1 MPSPPPFH
9 SQERDRSCVPAC
21 LRMVLAA
28 YGREFSEAELRPLCK
43 YEEAEGTSPSEALQ
57 AVKQLGFSQS
67 SLSHLDIDELQA
79 ALVSGLYPIAFVE
92 IKAGIFFRGKHA
104 VVVIAIANDKVK
116 LLDPLM
122 RREQDG
128 RRELALEDF
137 QRMWAAKGNQTLLV
151 E

>member
-1 MPSPPPFH
+1 MIL
-9 SQERDRSCVPAC
+9 EAN
-21 LRMVLAA
+21 
-28 YGREFSEAELRPLCK
+28 GREFPEAELRRLCEC
-43 YEEAEGTSPSEALQ
+43 EEDGTPPSKALQ
-57 AVKQLGFSQS
+57 AAEQLGFTQS
-67 SLSHLDIDELQA
+67 RHGNLEIDELQVELA
-79 ALVSGLYPIAFVE
+79 RGLYPIAFVE
-92 IKAGIFFRGKHA
+92 IKAGIFRGKHA
-104 VVVIAIANDKVK
+104 VVVIEIANNKVK

>member
-43 YEEAEGTSPSEALQ
+43 YEEAEGTSPSETLQ
-57 AVKQLGFSQS
+57 AVKQLGFSKS
-67 SLSHLDIDELQA
+67 SLSRLDLDELQVELA
-79 ALVSGLYPIAFVE
+79 RGLYPIAFVE
-92 IKAGIFFRGKHA
+92 IKAGIFRGKHA
-104 VVVIAIANDKVK
+104 VVVIEIANNKVK

-137 QRMWAAKGNQTLLV
+137 QRMWAAKNNQTLLV